1 MNLARS
7 PVPLL
12 WDWSWYTE
20 CEGSKKMAKSVI
32 EIVEEYLSEDPKR
45 WAKLA
50 SEVNWR
56 RLELLLLREILLELK
71 KLNQANLAPPP

>member
-1 MNLARS
+1 MVTLARLK
-7 PVPLL
+7 PRR
-12 WDWSWYTE
+12 YTIILKE
-20 CEGSKKMAKSVI
+20 RATKMAKSAA
-32 EIVEEYLSEDPKR
+32 EIVEEYLSDDAKR

-71 KLNQANLAPPP
+71 KLNQGRSAR

>member
-1 MNLARS
+1 
-7 PVPLL
+7 
-12 WDWSWYTE
+12 
-20 CEGSKKMAKSVI
+20 MAKSAS
-32 EIVEEYLSEDPKR
+32 EIVEEFLSDDPKR

-71 KLNQANLAPPP
+71 KLNQGKLTPSP

>member
-1 MNLARS
+1 M
-7 PVPLL
+7 
-12 WDWSWYTE
+12 T
-20 CEGSKKMAKSVI
+20 KSAV
-32 EIVEEYLSEDPKR
+32 EIVEEYLSDDAKT

-71 KLNQANLAPPP
+71 KLNQSKPASS

>member
-1 MNLARS
+1 M
-7 PVPLL
+7 
-12 WDWSWYTE
+12 T
-20 CEGSKKMAKSVI
+20 KSAV
-32 EIVEEYLSEDPKR
+32 EIVEEYLSDDPKS

-71 KLNQANLAPPP
+71 KLNQNKLVSSL